1 MAPIICFRAKI
12 GPSRG
17 SIPIVA
23 DTSMSSRLDARDSEI
38 MRSDADLVGS
48 LRRLRRTSALAGL
61 ALVLTLGLMVTAC
74 APFGTED
81 ERVAVEPT
89 AAPPVVDTTEP
100 VDSPEPA
107 DSQPPESAELAPAPE
122 QVEVSPSDEEPGEPE
137 PDSDRLDLGEF
148 NDYEPADADLTH
160 LSVDEE
166 ILIGTLDN
174 GLTYYLR
181 SNDTPAEGVEMR
193 LVVNAGAIL
202 DPEGT
207 DGVAHYLEHM
217 LFNGT
222 ERFSKNDLIQ
232 ALRSIGTDFGP
243 DLNAYTS
250 ADETVYMFDFL
261 LDNPEA
267 LDLAFEVLSQWLSA
281 ATLRPEDVE
290 AERGIVL
297 DEYRLTEESANGRI
311 TEYLNAIYYT
321 GSIYEGMLIGGN
333 EETNNAIT
341 EAHLREFYETWYR
354 PDNAA
359 VIIVGDLPVTDMERM
374 VEQYFG
380 SLAQPSDP
388 IPAQPVRHAFTADFI
403 TEPFTDVVTDPD
415 FGFVSMSIDWQLPA
429 WPASTAGGDRLRF
442 MEGVIAQMLDIRL
455 DKAFQAGLMS
465 QASEPFMA
473 LWQQARG
480 LRLYGTNLRGPDL
493 KQATTD
499 YLSVLEGAAHYGFTQ
514 DELDRAALAWR
525 TSLEA
530 TLDGAE
536 TTQSSA
542 YASRM
547 VSHFTSGGG
556 IESTSDRVA
565 RLGALLDTF
574 TVEELTAHLRWIL
587 DNAPPLVVSLGD
599 DPANVPTAAELQAA
613 IDAVIPVSVPE
624 TEPAIETLMV
634 APDPVAPTG
643 AVELGAFEGAF
654 EWVFG
659 NGSTVVFV
667 PSDLAANQVNLSAQS
682 LGGWSLLPVG
692 SSAIRF
698 HATAAVAASGV
709 GDASATQLD
718 EYLAGTTARI
728 SPYISQ
734 FTEGFTGVASPD
746 DLEDLF
752 ALLHLSVTE
761 PRISEVATNEQIQSM
776 QTRRTAADNSPGWIA
791 PIAMWAA
798 VYQDSPWF
806 TLVATNEQ
814 IAATTPESLLE
825 LYEKRLGDVD
835 DLVVVVVG
843 DVDRE
848 TVAELATRYVGTLPS
863 GTSDSFVDHNPGFPA
878 GIQRITIPVA
888 ADSGETGLHIAL
900 GGNMPVTV
908 ESLVAGDVTENLIN
922 DLLDVTVR
930 EGLGETYS
938 IGSSISP
945 AIQTGAWEVVIQATG
960 AADVLEESLATII
973 AVIED
978 LRANGPTET
987 DLAQAIS
994 VARDDYQLDSNSEIV
1009 APLLRRRH
1017 LGDAFGTPEQRLQV
1031 LGQITAADVQ
1041 QFMSVVVN
1049 SGNRIEVF
1057 RTVE

>member
-1 MAPIICFRAKI
+1 MLSRSGPKDSVTTRSGTGLFAPLKLLGGRPA
-12 GPSRG
+12 
-17 SIPIVA
+17 VA
-23 DTSMSSRLDARDSEI
+23 ALTL
-38 MRSDADLVGS
+38 
-48 LRRLRRTSALAGL
+48 ALAI
-61 ALVLTLGLMVTAC
+61 AVLTAAC
-74 APFGTED
+74 APFGTD
-81 ERVAVEPT
+81 EEQDAVEPT
-89 AAPPVVDTTEP
+89 APTEIVETAAPESPSEP
-100 VDSPEPA
+100 EVSESPEPA
-107 DSQPPESAELAPAPE
+107 GTTPAPE
-122 QVEVSPSDEEPGEPE
+122 PVEPAPSAGQTAE
-137 PDSDRLDLGEF
+137 PDPASDRIDLGEF
-148 NDYEPADADLTH
+148 NDYEPADADLTR
-160 LSVDEE
+160 LSVDDE

-232 ALRSIGTDFGP
+232 ALRNIGTDFGP

-281 ATLRPEDVE
+281 ATLRPDDVE

-297 DEYRLTEESANGRI
+297 DEYRLRHETANGRI
-311 TEYLNAIYYT
+311 SEFLNAIYYT
-321 GSIYEGMLIGGN
+321 GSIYDGMLIGGN

-341 EAHLREFYETWYR
+341 ESHLREFYETWYR

-359 VIIVGDLPVTDMERM
+359 VIVVGDLPVSEMQRK
-374 VEQYFG
+374 VEQFFG
-380 SLAQPSDP
+380 GLARPANP

-403 TEPFTDVVTDPD
+403 TEPFTDVVTDPG

-442 MEGVIAQMLDIRL
+442 MEGVIAQMLEFRL
-455 DKAFQAGLMS
+455 ERAFQAGLMS

-514 DELDRAALAWR
+514 DELDRAAREWR
-525 TSLEA
+525 TGLEA
-530 TLDGAE
+530 ALEGAE

-574 TVEELTAHLRWIL
+574 TVGELTAHLRWIL

-613 IDAVIPVSVPE
+613 IDAVVPVSVPE
-624 TEPAIETLMV
+624 TEAAIATLIT
-634 APDPVAPTG
+634 APDPIAPNG
-643 AVELGAFEGAF
+643 EGVVDAFEGAF
-654 EWVFG
+654 EWEFG

-667 PSDLAANQVNLSAQS
+667 PSDLAANEVSITAQG

-692 SSAIRF
+692 SSAVRN

-709 GDASATQLD
+709 GDFSVTQLD

-728 SPYISQ
+728 TPYISQ
-734 FTEGFTGVASPD
+734 FTEGFSGSASPD

-752 ALLHLSVTE
+752 ALMHLFVTE
-761 PRISEVATNEQIQSM
+761 PRITPVATNEQIQSM
-776 QTRRTAADNSPGWIA
+776 QTRRTDRRQLAGVDCRDFNVGCGLPGQS
-791 PIAMWAA
+791 M
-798 VYQDSPWF
+798 VYVSLPP
-806 TLVATNEQ
+806 TNKLPFHH
-814 IAATTPESLLE
+814 A
-825 LYEKRLGDVD
+825 GF
-835 DLVVVVVG
+835 
-843 DVDRE
+843 
-848 TVAELATRYVGTLPS
+848 LAR
-863 GTSDSFVDHNPGFPA
+863 
-878 GIQRITIPVA
+878 
-888 ADSGETGLHIAL
+888 
-900 GGNMPVTV
+900 
-908 ESLVAGDVTENLIN
+908 
-922 DLLDVTVR
+922 
-930 EGLGETYS
+930 
-938 IGSSISP
+938 
-945 AIQTGAWEVVIQATG
+945 AI
-960 AADVLEESLATII
+960 
-973 AVIED
+973 
-978 LRANGPTET
+978 
-987 DLAQAIS
+987 
-994 VARDDYQLDSNSEIV
+994 
-1009 APLLRRRH
+1009 
-1017 LGDAFGTPEQRLQV
+1017 
-1031 LGQITAADVQ
+1031 
-1041 QFMSVVVN
+1041 
-1049 SGNRIEVF
+1049 
-1057 RTVE
+1057 